1 MSFVRPTSSL
11 FVSSAADLPPPDG
24 GGVRTLPENSVVVIE
39 GQFTLPDGE
48 RIVVPDTSILR
59 GRDTDFDGLLG
70 RVNAP
75 LIDTSGDGIVVNRL
89 FLRNA
94 DGGSN
99 AYCVRGTS
107 TAGQRPTRLENL
119 SVGGNRGILLENVVF
134 PAVLGVLN
142 RCDVVG
148 LSLRG
153 NVTNLL
159 VEQFIMV
166 TPGVGAVGIDIEH
179 DPMNPTVVNAA
190 RFSESSFLFLDPTQ
204 IGIRRDVNAMIN
216 NIALFDN
223 TFFSVGLG
231 GTPTTGITPDGQP
244 DVLVFTNFG
253 VPDSKIGGNMGIPA
267 NPGLQDTVFFTTPPG
282 PPPVVG
288 QFVPVGNGNPNHP
301 VFVLDPASARV
312 AINTLPSPP
321 PTPQAQLQTLEYIG
335 VEPTNATIFASMSV
349 SSPVFGGSDF
359 SGRVVVLPVGG
370 GAPVPLSPS
379 FRSSTGGAIN
389 SANTIAFQVSSI
401 LQPGDRLQLQIANNS
416 PGAAP
421 LDVLACNVG
430 FIGT

>member
-11 FVSSAADLPPPDG
+11 FVSSPDDLPPPVA
-24 GGVRTLPENSVVVIE
+24 GVRTLPENSIVVIE
-39 GQFTLPDGE
+39 GEVTLPNGE

-59 GRDTDFDGLLG
+59 GRDADFDGLIG
-70 RVNAP
+70 NVDAP
-75 LIDTSGDGIVVNRL
+75 LIDTGDDGIVVNRL
-89 FLRNA
+89 FLRNFNA
-94 DGGSN
+94 GVN

-107 TAGQRPTRLENL
+107 TSGQRPTRLDNL

-148 LSLRG
+148 MSLRG

-159 VEQFIMV
+159 VEQFVMV
-166 TPGVGAVGIDIEH
+166 TPTPGAVGIDIE
-179 DPMNPTVVNAA
+179 PGSVPPTVVNAA
-190 RFSESSFLFLDPTQ
+190 RFSESSFLFLDPMQ
-204 IGIRRDVNAMIN
+204 IGIRRDMSAMIN

-223 TFFSVGLG
+223 TFFSVVLG

-267 NPGLQDTVFFTTPPG
+267 NPLLRDTTFPAIN
-282 PPPVVG
+282 
-288 QFVPVGNGNPNHP
+288 QFVPVGNGTANHP
-301 VFVLDPASARV
+301 PYVLDPASARV
-312 AINTLPSPP
+312 AINPP
-321 PTPQAQLQTLEYIG
+321 APTQAQLQTLEYTG
-335 VEPTNATIFASMSV
+335 TEPTNATIFASMSV

-359 SGRVVVLPVGG
+359 SGRVVVLPAGG
-370 GAPVPLSPS
+370 GPAVPLSPS

-401 LQPGDRLQLQIANNS
+401 LQPGDRLQLQIANNT